1 MNIIRT
7 RQAERL
13 ERINTIRLSILKSE
27 EPDLNRLCV
36 TRLYNM
42 LRKSGEWGIT
52 KRYFKELLEIAQNLI
67 ELENK

>member
-27 EPDLNRLCV
+27 EPDLNRLWLHCA
-36 TRLYNM
+36 
-42 LRKSGEWGIT
+42 GEWGIT